1 MSQSRNQTSLA
12 KSSTQDLA
20 TKPSWA
26 SEIVQRYGGFQ
37 QFSNRF
43 SYARM
48 NDIVKNPIDCFRL
61 DSPSLVRID
70 ITYGDEASATWLY
83 DVLQGMF
90 LFLGVNNDK
99 FKREQ
104 VYDLARTIT
113 SQYKTLKVAEIL
125 LFVSRFKAGKYGR
138 FYGGDSYALV
148 VTEAMSQF
156 MIERENYYAEI
167 ERERTEKKIAES
179 KKGAITFEEYKRMKE
194 ANGESVSDVLN
205 ELYDNKS

>member
-1 MSQSRNQTSLA
+1 M
-12 KSSTQDLA
+12 A

-26 SEIVQRYGGFQ
+26 NEIIQRYGGFQ

-48 NDIVKNPIDCFRL
+48 NDIVKNPIDCFRR

-148 VTEAMSQF
+148 VTEAINQF
-156 MIERENYYAEI
+156 MVERGNYYDEI
-167 ERERTEKKIAES
+167 ERERTESKIEES
-179 KKGAITFEEYKRMKE
+179 KKRAISFEEYKRMKE
-194 ANGESVSDVLN
+194 AKGERVSETLEKMFRN
-205 ELYDNKS
+205 SK

>member
-26 SEIVQRYGGFQ
+26 NEIIQRYGGFQ

-48 NDIVKNPIDCFRL
+48 NDIVKNPIDCFRR

-148 VTEAMSQF
+148 VTEAMNRF
-156 MIERENYYAEI
+156 MVERGNYYDEI
-167 ERERTEKKIAES
+167 ERERTERKIEES
-179 KKGAITFEEYKRMKE
+179 KKGAISFEEYKRMKE
-194 ANGESVSDVLN
+194 AKGESVSETLEKMFRN
-205 ELYDNKS
+205 LK